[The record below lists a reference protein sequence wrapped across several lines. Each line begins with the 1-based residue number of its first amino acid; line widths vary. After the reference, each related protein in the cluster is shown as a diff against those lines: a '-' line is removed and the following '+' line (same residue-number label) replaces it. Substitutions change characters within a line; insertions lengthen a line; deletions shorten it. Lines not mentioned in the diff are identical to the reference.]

1 MCKVVKIKKI
11 KVMSDLKNR
20 LIVLSKWLKDS
31 DSGIYIDHDGT
42 LEKAIKNAKQ
52 EVKQEIGD
60 YLDEILEMD
69 NHSIDVELENINRR
83 NSNPLMPF

>member
-1 MCKVVKIKKI
+1 
-11 KVMSDLKNR
+11 MSDLKNR
-20 LIVLSKWLKDS
+20 LKVFSNWLKESNYDL
-31 DSGIYIDHDGT
+31 IDAYDGQ
-42 LEKAIKNAKQ
+42 LERVIKQSQKDTM
-52 EVKQEIGD
+52 ERIGD